1 MDSCINYLR
10 SYIYKWV
17 LIILIASYYVSF
29 RNIIYQPLKI
39 LLKLSARICCFR
51 ATSVGSGC
59 FGQFTQHSSVMGF
72 APQGTLLSAF
82 VVPHACVALVQD
94 TYSTFPDL
102 QKIHEKIK
110 VFGKSSY
117 CTYLFNSRRQATI
130 CLHRLVPALQ
140 EHLRTQ
146 LAIESVSFKSTLC
159 GI

>member
-110 VFGKSSY
+110 KFLEKVVIAH
-117 CTYLFNSRRQATI
+117 TYSTPEGRQLYVYI
-130 CLHRLVPALQ
+130 DWFLLYKN
-140 EHLRTQ
+140 
-146 LAIESVSFKSTLC
+146 I
-159 GI
+159 